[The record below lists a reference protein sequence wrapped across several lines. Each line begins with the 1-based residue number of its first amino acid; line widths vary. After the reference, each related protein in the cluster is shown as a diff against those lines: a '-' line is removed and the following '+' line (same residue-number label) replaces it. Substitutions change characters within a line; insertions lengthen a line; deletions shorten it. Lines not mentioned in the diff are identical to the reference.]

1 MKPTKTIPEMIK
13 EAVDEDAKLNA
24 EVKARFK
31 KPQKAMTD
39 SERLNEEFKEIDYC
53 NGEITEPR
61 ILSLMK
67 WARQQGIEQGK
78 CNGCICK
85 SMAERAVADTEI
97 YDKGLK
103 AGFDIG
109 WKESEISL
117 KTKLISD
124 EVCIAIEESGGSFYD
139 AKGIRKLLSVA
150 LAEAER
156 K

>member
-1 MKPTKTIPEMIK
+1 MKT
-13 EAVDEDAKLNA
+13 
-24 EVKARFK
+24 
-31 KPQKAMTD
+31 
-39 SERLNEEFKEIDYC
+39 
-53 NGEITEPR
+53 
-61 ILSLMK
+61 
-67 WARQQGIEQGK
+67 GK

-85 SMAERAVADTEI
+85 SMAERTVADTEI

-150 LAEAER
+150 LAEVMKNEIYKPNR
-156 K
+156 TKFRRRRNQGSK

>member
-1 MKPTKTIPEMIK
+1 MKSNRT
-13 EAVDEDAKLNA
+13 
-24 EVKARFK
+24 
-31 KPQKAMTD
+31 MTD
-39 SERLNEEFKEIDYC
+39 EEIHSEWVLTTMGTGTLKTD
-53 NGEITEPR
+53 
-61 ILSLMK
+61 LMALIK
-67 WARQQGIEQGK
+67 FARAEGIAQGK

-150 LAEAER
+150 LAEVMKNEIYKPNR
-156 K
+156 TKFRRRRNQGSK